1 MNKMDSEYEI
11 IDRFWIQ
18 QLLEQLNINIQLYVL
33 LRNNLCYY
41 YI

>member
-1 MNKMDSEYEI
+1 MNKTDSEYEI

-18 QLLEQLNINIQLYVL
+18 QLLEQLNINVQLSVL
-33 LRNNLCYY
+33 LRNDLCYY